1 VKAAALKLAAS
12 GIYVFP
18 LLANGKA
25 PATLH
30 GYQDATKDPRRIEE
44 MWGLLPKSNVGI
56 ATGASG
62 LVVIDIDVKHAING
76 WKAFDDC
83 LERLGELPGP
93 TRMAS
98 TPSGGA
104 HLYFRSPDGFEIR
117 NSAGRL
123 GPGLDVRARG
133 GSIVCAPSTIDD
145 KAYHWDITESVKVL
159 PGAWAKAMAVPVRK
173 APEGRLPIAEH
184 NDRRTRRYCV
194 VANERACKDL
204 RDKRLGERN
213 DGILRYGTSMGGL
226 IHTGGITEKEIEDGM
241 HWACSHW
248 DIRER
253 DIRKDLGTLC
263 RGVEW
268 GRQHPRQLELQNG

>member
-1 VKAAALKLAAS
+1 MKEAALKLAAR
-12 GIYVFP
+12 GMHVFP
-18 LLANGKA
+18 LIANGKT

-30 GYQDATKDPRRIEE
+30 GYQDASHDAKRVAE
-44 MWGLLPKSNVGI
+44 MWKHRPDANIGI

-62 LVVIDIDVKHAING
+62 LVVIDVDTKHAVDG
-76 WKAFDDC
+76 WDSLTAAMDKF
-83 LERLGELPGP
+83 GELPGP

-98 TPSGGA
+98 TPSGGG
-104 HLYFRSPDGFEIR
+104 HLYFRAPEGVEIR
-117 NSAGRL
+117 NSAGKL

-133 GSIVCAPSTIDD
+133 GYIVAPPSIIDSR
-145 KAYHWDITESVKVL
+145 AYRWDITEPAKVL
-159 PGAWAKAMAVPVRK
+159 PSAWAKAMAVPVRK
-173 APEGRLPIAEH
+173 APKGRLPVVQH
-184 NDRRTRRYCV
+184 TGRCTRRYCV

-204 RDKRLGERN
+204 RDTPLGGRN
-213 DGILRYGTSMGGL
+213 EAILRYGTSMGGL
-226 IHTGGITEKEIEDGM
+226 IHTGGITEQEIIDGM